1 MGGSMGLYLGG
12 SVLTLFEL
20 IDLILLL
27 TIDRK
32 ALQALNNNN
41 NNNNNN
47 TPAGEKSVNNLTLSI
62 NVLIALML
70 LHFIS

>member
-1 MGGSMGLYLGG
+1 MGGSMGRYLGG

-27 TIDRK
+27 TTDRK

-41 NNNNNN
+41 NKNNNN
-47 TPAGEKSVNNLTLSI
+47 TPAGEK
-62 NVLIALML
+62 A
-70 LHFIS
+70 